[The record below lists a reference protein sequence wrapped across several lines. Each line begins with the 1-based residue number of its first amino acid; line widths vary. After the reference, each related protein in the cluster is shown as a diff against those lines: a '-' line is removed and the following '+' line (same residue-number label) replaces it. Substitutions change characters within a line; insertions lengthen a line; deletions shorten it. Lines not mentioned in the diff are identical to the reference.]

1 MKNAWPGSLGASSPS
16 NQCFGEGCYFG
27 IAEYVGFLEDANT
40 VAQCSI
46 TTSQFNACSCC
57 HSTKAADGST
67 ISRVLLREICRGK
80 DSVTSSH
87 DINFFVSK
95 PCFHRP

>member
-40 VAQCSI
+40 VAQCNI
-46 TTSQFNACSCC
+46 TTSDSMHVLVVIPLRPQMEAPSPACS
-57 HSTKAADGST
+57 SEEFAEVRT
-67 ISRVLLREICRGK
+67 V
-80 DSVTSSH
+80 
-87 DINFFVSK
+87 
-95 PCFHRP
+95 